1 VILQHGALR
10 AYSILFVPAGMFSTW
25 LGGRVAGMVAS
36 ALTVGAAVD
45 LLPHTEVADQR
56 RI

>member
-1 VILQHGALR
+1 
-10 AYSILFVPAGMFSTW
+10 MFSTW
-25 LGGRVAGMVAS
+25 LGGRVTGMVAS

-45 LLPHTEVADQR
+45 LLPRTEVADQR